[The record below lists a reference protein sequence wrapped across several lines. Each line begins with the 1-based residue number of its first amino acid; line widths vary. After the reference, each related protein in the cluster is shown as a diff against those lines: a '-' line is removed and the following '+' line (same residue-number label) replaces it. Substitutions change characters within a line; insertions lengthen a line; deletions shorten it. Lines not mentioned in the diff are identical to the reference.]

1 MNERN
6 RKMELRILAALCALL
21 VLAGTWTAFGWKS
34 QMEQVAYASSQRM
47 MMEERAASD
56 IEQTAAQSAGTVNVA
71 WTAKA
76 DKPSGE
82 AAVLPRGGKT
92 ALAAAPAKKQEK
104 VIYLTFDDGPSIHTS
119 DVLDILD
126 KENIKGTFF
135 VLGQQAERN
144 PKLVERI
151 VKEGHAIGNHSYN
164 HEYKTLYS
172 DFRNFWNQIK
182 RTGQIVEKII
192 GYEPVLVR
200 APGGTI
206 MNFDKQYFE
215 LMDKAGYLVYDWH
228 VDSADSKRRG
238 VPAREIVQAI
248 KKGALLPET
257 VVLMHDG
264 VGHDETV
271 KALPDIIAF
280 YKSKGYTFDVLSPE
294 VKPVQFHVGSTAR
307 WKRSPVSTAWIQDNV
322 KPIETLV
329 AAKDPMTFTVET
341 DQGQIRLEPDQF
353 MSYEDKT
360 YVPLRMLVEKLNGT
374 VNWNVESDRVN
385 VEWNQTAVEF
395 DLKQGQLSQTMPDGT
410 IQIHEAD
417 LVSQNKMTWVPLRV
431 MLDAFQVKMFHY
443 ELEPVQPEKPAAA

>member
-1 MNERN
+1 MTDHNRN
-6 RKMELRILAALCALL
+6 MEVRILAALCALL

-34 QMEQVAYASSQRM
+34 QMEQVAYASSQP
-47 MMEERAASD
+47 MMEERTASD
-56 IEQTAAQSAGTVNVA
+56 IKATVMQIDGMARTAL
-71 WTAKA
+71 TAKA

-82 AAVLPRGGKT
+82 AALMPGGGKS
-92 ALAAAPAKKQEK
+92 APAAAPAQKAEK
-104 VIYLTFDDGPSIHTS
+104 VVYLTFDDGPSLHTA
-119 DVLDILD
+119 DVLDILA

-172 DFRNFWNQIK
+172 NFSNFWDQIK
-182 RTGQIVEKII
+182 RTGRIVEKII

-238 VPAREIVQAI
+238 VPAKEIAQAV

-264 VGHDETV
+264 VGHGETV

-280 YKSKGYTFDVLSPE
+280 YKSKGYTFSVLSPE

-307 WKRSPVSTAWIQDNV
+307 WKRTAVSSAWIQDNL
-322 KPIETLV
+322 KPVATSM

-341 DQGQIRLEPDQF
+341 GQGQIRFEPDQF
-353 MSYEDKT
+353 MSYEDRT

-374 VNWNVESDRVN
+374 VNWDVESERVN
-385 VEWNQTAVEF
+385 VEWNQIAIEF
-395 DLKQGQLSQTMPDGT
+395 DVLQGQMIQTMPDGME
-410 IQIHEAD
+410 QPHKVE
-417 LVSQNKMTWVPLRV
+417 LVSQNKMTWVPLREV
-431 MLDAFQVKMFHY
+431 LDAFQVKMLHY
-443 ELEPVQPEKPAAA
+443 ELEPVQPDEQPAAA